1 MPYHPQ
7 HPIDRVFDGLDEDYE
22 DGNDQGTNEG
32 ADGVWE
38 AESTY
43 TDDDVFVDLIK
54 EYDDSEE
61 SQDGG
66 QQVKPEGNLTQRLQA
81 AQEPELAAE
90 SSTSSLGKR
99 RHDTSTGDTPRKL
112 RRRLSSDD
120 PDNPFVDNAVDP
132 DEPIIIAHNPRY
144 QLCFEARDLQYGIQY
159 EIARLVSTNVIDYSD
174 ILIDVLGQFKGKS
187 NHDGVPRVAQAFKQV
202 TNTVVG
208 DTTFSREKEA
218 KNPWKELDLEE
229 EALKK
234 DPNGCLGFN
243 ETNDDW
249 YGGKVNFRGKLKKT
263 SAKGSSPSFKIVLE
277 KAELGPSN
285 RFARKF
291 GSKSFLRIKVTK
303 ECLSYEKELVLFFKH
318 PFILNGS
325 VFRAFYEKDK
335 NVFLFMT
342 NEVVEGSKISPQ
354 NFRLDRIS
362 LIDFL
367 DWHNPI
373 TNNINQTMTKW
384 SARFALGLSNS
395 APGILLE
402 ARQIMKI
409 DDVVSSQGSDMTD
422 GAGLANKAALLQ
434 LKKKFDW
441 DDWPTAIQC
450 RINGNKGL
458 LYHYPSDD
466 SNEPRIW
473 IRPSQTKIQYPDL
486 EDPTLRIIDVL
497 RSSHARVSCQLSAE
511 VIINLWHNG
520 VPASAFE
527 TLLQKGLEDNIVT
540 PLMTWDGPNAMFDL
554 WSTLCKR
561 GGIMTARAARRETSM
576 ARVRGYGDRQ
586 TEEFDDD
593 DEDGIRQ
600 LNNERSTAWW
610 SDERINT
617 SLFQVMYLLDSG
629 FTPKN
634 CMVLK
639 DKLHQVIKSAIN
651 NYVRSYRIDVPMSVT
666 AFIVPDQDGELEE
679 GEVFFKSSRRN
690 LIGPD
695 GLETDM
701 ILGEVLLTRH
711 PCKLPTDVVKWRC
724 VDKPHLRNRTDV
736 IILPVKGL
744 HRAAEILSGGD
755 YDGDKGVLIFQPE
768 LVMPFVN
775 PPFSLSLPPSNL
787 EKDNFETTTNETVAA
802 FLDRIPRELVS
813 AATYIHEVQEF
824 LLRGL
829 TDISVVGAYSN
840 MHDFSAYTR
849 GYSHPET
856 LRLAHMQVF
865 CLVLDGAKTGLK
877 VSPHV
882 LSRDRKENAQKILEW
897 KEFSKDPKEV
907 SADET
912 NAARAKPL
920 AGKKFVMDA
929 IQGYAKKQGEIQLSK
944 VEQKMKACSAFVVD
958 EELTAPWKEA
968 YEVAKRPQ
976 SGDRL
981 RDLDAI
987 KKHVQNVYQK
997 HRTQLNN
1004 IHGRKNV
1011 HASPKKGA
1019 AFTDLPI
1026 EVRQDE
1032 LRALSQEFAAKP
1044 LPEELVATT
1053 STEATIIK
1061 ASYAYLYDVEQRAS
1075 AGTKWT
1081 RFPWNVAM
1089 RELCAIKTRATGR
1102 GKPLN
1107 GDFYERMMIKVRR

>member
-1 MPYHPQ
+1 MPYHHQ
-7 HPIDRVFDGLDEDYE
+7 HPVDCVSDALDEDYE
-22 DGNDQGTNEG
+22 GDDAQGEG

-38 AESTY
+38 AQESDY

-54 EYDDSEE
+54 EYDPGDSEE
-61 SQDGG
+61 SQDSS
-66 QQVKPEGNLTQRLQA
+66 QQTKPEGNLTRRLKA
-81 AQEPELAAE
+81 AQVPESAVE

-99 RHDTSTGDTPRKL
+99 RHDASTEDTPRKL
-112 RRRLSSDD
+112 KRRLPPDD
-120 PDNPFVDNAVDP
+120 LDNPFVDNPVNP

-144 QLCFEARDLQYGIQY
+144 QTCFQARNLQYGIQY
-159 EIARLVSTNVIDYSD
+159 EVARLVSTDVIEYSD
-174 ILIDVLGQFKGKS
+174 ILIDVLDHLKGKS
-187 NHDGVPRVAQAFKQV
+187 NHEGVPLVAQAFAQV
-202 TNTVVG
+202 KSTVWG
-208 DTTFSREKEA
+208 DAVFSREKEA

-243 ETNDDW
+243 KTNYDW

-263 SAKGSSPSFKIVLE
+263 SAKGSSPSFKIILE

-303 ECLSYEKELVLFFKH
+303 ECLSYEKELVSFFKH

-342 NEVVEGSKISPQ
+342 NEVVEGSKISLQRCRP
-354 NFRLDRIS
+354 DRIS
-362 LIDFL
+362 LVDFL

-373 TNNINQTMTKW
+373 MNNINQTMTKW

-402 ARQIMKI
+402 AGQIMKI

-422 GAGLANKAALLQ
+422 GAGLANKAALLK
-434 LKKKFDW
+434 LKKKFGW

-466 SNEPRIW
+466 DNESRIW

-540 PLMTWDGPNAMFDL
+540 PLMTWEGQNAMFDL
-554 WSTLCKR
+554 WSALCKR
-561 GGIMTARAARRETSM
+561 GGVMTARAARRETSM

-586 TEEFDDD
+586 TEEFDDE

-600 LNNERSTAWW
+600 LGTERSTAWW
-610 SDERINT
+610 SDE
-617 SLFQVMYLLDSG
+617 VSG
-629 FTPKN
+629 CPSVLEETN

-666 AFIVPDQDGELEE
+666 AFIVPDEDGELEE

-701 ILGEVLLTRH
+701 ILGDVLLTRH

-736 IILPVKGL
+736 IILSVKGL
-744 HRAAEILSGGD
+744 HRAAEILAGGD
-755 YDGDKGVLIFQPE
+755 YDGDIGILIFQPE
-768 LVMPFVN
+768 LVIPFVN
-775 PPFSLSLPPSNL
+775 PPFALSLPPSNL
-787 EKDNFETTTNETVAA
+787 EKDNFGTMTNETVAA
-802 FLDRIPRELVS
+802 FRVRVPRKSVS

-840 MHDFSAYTR
+840 MHDFSAYTK
-849 GYSHPET
+849 GYDHPET
-856 LRLAHMQVF
+856 LRLAHMF
-865 CLVLDGAKTGLK
+865 CHVLDGAKTGLK

-882 LSRDRKENAQKILEW
+882 LSRDRKEYAQKILEW
-897 KEFSKDPKEV
+897 KEFSKDPKDV
-907 SADET
+907 STDGT

-920 AGKKFVMDA
+920 AGRNFVMDI
-929 IQGYAKKQGEIQLSK
+929 IQDYAKKQGEIQLGK
-944 VEQKMKACSAFVVD
+944 VEQNVKACPPFGVD
-958 EELTAPWKEA
+958 EELAAPWNEA
-968 YEVAKRPQ
+968 CLITERLQ
-976 SGDRL
+976 SRDRQK
-981 RDLDAI
+981 DLDAI

-997 HRTQLNN
+997 HRSQVNGV
-1004 IHGRKNV
+1004 HGRKNV

-1026 EVRQDE
+1026 EARQDE
-1032 LRALSQEFAAKP
+1032 LRALSKEFAAKP
-1044 LPEELVATT
+1044 LPEDLVATT
-1053 STEATIIK
+1053 GMEVAIIK
-1061 ASYAYLYDVEQRAS
+1061 ASYAYIYDLEQRAS
-1075 AGTKWT
+1075 AGKKWT
-1081 RFPWNVAM
+1081 RFPWDMAM
-1089 RELCAIKTRATGR
+1089 RELCAIKARATGHW
-1102 GKPLN
+1102 KPLN

>member
-1 MPYHPQ
+1 MTRELTREPTQ
-7 HPIDRVFDGLDEDYE
+7 
-22 DGNDQGTNEG
+22 
-32 ADGVWE
+32 
-38 AESTY
+38 ESAY

-54 EYDDSEE
+54 EYDPDDLEE
-61 SQDGG
+61 SRKSS
-66 QQVKPEGNLTQRLQA
+66 QQNNLRGDLTQLLKA
-81 AQEPELAAE
+81 AQEPDSAAE
-90 SSTSSLGKR
+90 SSASSLGKR
-99 RHDTSTGDTPRKL
+99 HHDTSAEDTPRK
-112 RRRLSSDD
+112 RRRGSPPDD
-120 PDNPFVDNAVDP
+120 PDNPFVDTAANP
-132 DEPIIIAHNPRY
+132 DEPIIVAHNPRY
-144 QLCFEARDLQYGIQY
+144 HICFQARNLQYGIQY
-159 EIARLVSTNVIDYSD
+159 EIARLVSTGAIEYSD
-174 ILIDVLGQFKGKS
+174 ILMDVLDQLKGKS
-187 NHDGVPRVAQAFKQV
+187 NHDGVPLVAQALMQV
-202 TNTVVG
+202 TSTVIG
-208 DTTFSREKEA
+208 DTVFSREKEA

-243 ETNDDW
+243 KASDDW
-249 YGGKVNFRGKLKKT
+249 YGGKVGFRGKLKKT

-291 GSKSFLRIKVTK
+291 GSKSFLRVKVTR
-303 ECLSYEKELVLFFKH
+303 ECLSYEKELVSFFKH

-342 NEVVEGSKISPQ
+342 NEVVEGSEISKVKISPRR
-354 NFRLDRIS
+354 FRPDRIS
-362 LIDFL
+362 LVEFL

-373 TNNINQTMTKW
+373 MENSTQTMTKW

-402 ARQIMKI
+402 AKQIMEIK
-409 DDVVSSQGSDMTD
+409 DVVSSQGSDMTD
-422 GAGLANKAALLQ
+422 GAGLINKAALSK

-458 LYHYPSDD
+458 LYHDPSDD
-466 SNEPRIW
+466 HDEPRVW
-473 IRPSQTKIQYPDL
+473 IRPSQTKIRYPDL
-486 EDPTLRIIDVL
+486 SDPTLRIIDVL

-540 PLMTWDGPNAMFDL
+540 PLMTWEGQNAMFDL
-554 WSTLCKR
+554 WSALCKR
-561 GGIMTARAARRETSM
+561 GGVMTARAARRETSM
-576 ARVRGYGDRQ
+576 SRVKGYGDRQ
-586 TEEFDDD
+586 TEDFDDE

-600 LNNERSTAWW
+600 LSNERSTAWW
-610 SDERINT
+610 NDEVSGCPSVLEET
-617 SLFQVMYLLDSG
+617 VMYLLDAG
-629 FTPKN
+629 FTPKH
-634 CMVLK
+634 CSVLK
-639 DKLHQVIKSAIN
+639 DKLHHIIKSAID

-666 AFIVPDQDGELEE
+666 AFIVPDEDGELEE

-701 ILGEVLLTRH
+701 VLGDCLLTRH

-736 IILPVKGL
+736 IILSVKGL
-744 HRAAEILSGGD
+744 HRAAEILAGGD

-768 LVMPFVN
+768 LVIPFVN
-775 PPFSLSLPPSNL
+775 PSFALSLPPSDL
-787 EKDNFETTTNETVAA
+787 EKDFETTTNEKVAA
-802 FLDRIPRELVS
+802 FLVRVPRESVS
-813 AATYIHEVQEF
+813 MAAYIHEVQDF

-840 MHDFSAYTR
+840 MHDFSTYTK
-849 GYSHPET
+849 GYAHPET
-856 LRLAHMQVF
+856 LRLAHMF
-865 CLVLDGAKTGLK
+865 CHVLDGAKTGLK

-882 LSRDRKENAQKILEW
+882 LSKDRKEYAQKILEW

-907 SADET
+907 STDET
-912 NAARAKPL
+912 NAARARPL
-920 AGKKFVMDA
+920 AGRKFVMDI

-944 VEQKMKACSAFVVD
+944 VEQKMKACSVFVAD
-958 EELTAPWKEA
+958 EELAAPWIEA
-968 YEVAKRPQ
+968 RIIAERSQ
-976 SGDRL
+976 SRDRL
-981 RDLDAI
+981 EDLNAI
-987 KKHVQNVYQK
+987 KMHVQSVYQK
-997 HRTQLNN
+997 HRSQVNSV
-1004 IHGRKNV
+1004 HGRRNA

-1026 EVRQDE
+1026 EARQDE
-1032 LRALSQEFAAKP
+1032 LRALSKEFAAKP
-1044 LPEELVATT
+1044 SPEDLVATT
-1053 STEATIIK
+1053 GTEAAIIK
-1061 ASYAYLYDVEQRAS
+1061 ASYAYLYDSEQRAE

-1081 RFPWNVAM
+1081 RFPWDMAM
-1089 RELCAIKTRATGR
+1089 RELCAIKARAGGR
-1102 GKPLN
+1102 WKALN